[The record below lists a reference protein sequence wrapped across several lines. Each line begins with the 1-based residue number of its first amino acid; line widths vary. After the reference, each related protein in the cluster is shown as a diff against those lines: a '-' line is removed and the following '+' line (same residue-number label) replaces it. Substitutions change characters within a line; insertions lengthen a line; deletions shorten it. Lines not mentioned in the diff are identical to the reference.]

1 MVKRFLF
8 LEETIRS
15 QAPKEV
21 LDIGCGNGHY
31 LTIPLAC
38 SFPGVRFFGIDTDGK
53 SIEQARNV
61 NSLANLEFSLPGE
74 IREGG
79 KYDFIIASE
88 IIEHV
93 EDPEGFLLSLKERL
107 NPGGKIFLSMPNGY
121 GPFELSC
128 FVEAIVYLLFLRPLI
143 RGKQAFLSFG
153 RGGTRGQGISLDN
166 GMERDT
172 LAESPH
178 VNFFSLR
185 SICRLIENAGLGI
198 VAFSPRTF
206 LCGHVFDQ
214 LIRSDRWI
222 LWNTSVVD
230 SLPKIFASDWMFL
243 LEVDPQPK
251 EGGRGYRRTL
261 FARLR
266 RWINLH
272 RLPAETAGE
281 SR

>member
-107 NPGGKIFLSMPNGY
+107 NPGKIFLSMPNGY
-121 GPFELSC
+121 GRLNYPVSSRRSFIC
-128 FVEAIVYLLFLRPLI
+128 FFATPDSRNKPSFPSVERN
-143 RGKQAFLSFG
+143 K
-153 RGGTRGQGISLDN
+153 GTRISDN
-166 GMERDT
+166 GMENT
-172 LAESPH
+172 LPKAH
-178 VNFFSLR
+178 NFF
-185 SICRLIENAGLGI
+185 
-198 VAFSPRTF
+198 P
-206 LCGHVFDQ
+206 
-214 LIRSDRWI
+214 
-222 LWNTSVVD
+222 
-230 SLPKIFASDWMFL
+230 
-243 LEVDPQPK
+243 
-251 EGGRGYRRTL
+251 
-261 FARLR
+261 
-266 RWINLH
+266 
-272 RLPAETAGE
+272 
-281 SR
+281 